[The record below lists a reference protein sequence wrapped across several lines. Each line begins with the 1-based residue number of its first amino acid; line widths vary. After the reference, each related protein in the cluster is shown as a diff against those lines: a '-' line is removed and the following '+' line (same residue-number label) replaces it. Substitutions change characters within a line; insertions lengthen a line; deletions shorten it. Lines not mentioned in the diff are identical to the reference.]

1 MTLTPDMFSLIIVFG
16 ILFGTV
22 QCFFGYRLF
31 KIIIGIIGFIIGG
44 ALAGTISLAVSPEET
59 VALIA
64 GLVGGIIGAMLLLT
78 LYYVGIFFIGAFLG
92 SIVGSFFYAV
102 VEIGPEPITILI
114 AAIITGIIALV
125 IQKFMII
132 VSTSF
137 GGSWLIVTGIAY
149 FATGAVNPADI
160 EYMLQSGGGLFYI
173 ILLGWIGLGTCG
185 LIAQYKWL
193 PTDLKRKER
202 DLVKHVNSDKDE

>member
-1 MTLTPDMFSLIIVFG
+1 
-16 ILFGTV
+16 
-22 QCFFGYRLF
+22 
-31 KIIIGIIGFIIGG
+31 
-44 ALAGTISLAVSPEET
+44 
-59 VALIA
+59 
-64 GLVGGIIGAMLLLT
+64 LT

-114 AAIITGIIALV
+114 AAVITGIIALV

-193 PTDLKRKER
+193 PTDLKRKEK
-202 DLVKHVNSDKDE
+202 DLVKHVNSDKDK